1 MSEEDKEVAVS
12 PKRTSTSWVKGQP
25 SPNPKGRPS
34 KAIERAYLNATV
46 ENCSLDDWK
55 EIVHIAVENA
65 KHNDGKAREWLSGY
79 ILGEPKKVHEYL
91 VNEKRSVT
99 IHVVWEVPGEIVEG
113 ESIKLLADTLDD
125 EEEDE

>member
-34 KAIERAYLNATV
+34 KAIERAYLTATV
-46 ENCSLDDWK
+46 ENCTLDDWR
-55 EIVHIAVENA
+55 EIVKIAVHNA
-65 KHNDGKAREWLSGY
+65 KNNDGKAREWLSGY

-91 VNEKRSVT
+91 VQENREVVIR
-99 IHVVWEVPGEIVEG
+99 VVWEKEPGEIVDG
-113 ESIKLLADTLDD
+113 EVELL
-125 EEEDE
+125 ESGEED